1 MREFYIKGKLKSID
15 YFLQNGWK
23 AEKNFIIDV
32 VNDFSIYY
40 EELNAELNLKEI
52 TDYQLKLE
60 LEDENGTQYM
70 KDWFE
75 KLELEDENEF

>member
-60 LEDENGTQYM
+60 LEDENDTQYM
-70 KDWFE
+70 RDWFE
-75 KLELEDENEF
+75 QLEDII

>member
-70 KDWFE
+70 RDWFE
-75 KLELEDENEF
+75 QLEDII

>member
-60 LEDENGTQYM
+60 LKDVNGTQYM
-70 KDWFE
+70 RDWFE
-75 KLELEDENEF
+75 QLEDII

>member
-1 MREFYIKGKLKSID
+1 MRELYIKGKLKSID

-70 KDWFE
+70 RDWFE
-75 KLELEDENEF
+75 QLEDII

>member
-1 MREFYIKGKLKSID
+1 MGEFYIKGKFKSID

-23 AEKNFIIDV
+23 AEENYIIDI

-75 KLELEDENEF
+75 KLELEDEI